1 MASAPVSSFSEKIR
15 DVVILHLQSYKPR
28 PLHNNENH
36 TPGGLLERPLPAVL
50 SAMSLRNAQV
60 VTSVILRAKHASAVS
75 RLLVKPHRPA
85 AKRIN
90 PANCRLF
97 SSDEVSKARMAAEE
111 TKKATVKDTIFS
123 KILSKEIPA
132 DIVHEDA
139 KVSCVF
145 SAY

>member
-1 MASAPVSSFSEKIR
+1 
-15 DVVILHLQSYKPR
+15 
-28 PLHNNENH
+28 
-36 TPGGLLERPLPAVL
+36 
-50 SAMSLRNAQV
+50 MSLRKAQA
-60 VTSVILRAKHASAVS
+60 VTSVIFLRAKHASAVS

-139 KVSCVF
+139 KVSCVC
-145 SAY
+145 SAMHRRWSVDLEETLIWLHNQSTQLH